1 MSYSEDH
8 TFEKIMERALAN
20 DRLVNV
26 DKREGSIAYDAIA
39 PVALELANLYA
50 ILDIMD
56 EQSTL
61 LTATGSN
68 LDRKCYD
75 YGITRTGA
83 TKAFR
88 IASFKKYKMDSNGQY
103 VLDENGKK
111 ILVDMT
117 IPDGSRFTTPADSSI
132 TYVYAGY
139 RSGKPVIQCEQT
151 GSAGN
156 RHIGTILPLTPIN
169 GLAVAEIVG
178 TLVPA
183 EDAEIDEALRQRT
196 INHVNYPA
204 FGGNIP
210 DYIEKTNA
218 IEGVGETKVFPAWRN
233 NGSVLLSIVD
243 SDKEPVSSD
252 FIAYVKSI
260 IDPDDN
266 SGGGTGTA
274 PIGHYVTVTTP
285 VRFSIDVD
293 IDVMVEGND
302 VDSVY
307 FDVQQ
312 IIDDYITEIRKKW
325 SQDVTLYVLRAR
337 IIERILANIP
347 RIINVTEVLL
357 NGEDADITIE
367 DEAKLGGQYL
377 PYMGE
382 VTVQ

>member
-1 MSYSEDH
+1 MSYSEDN
-8 TFEKIMERALAN
+8 TFEKIMERALNN
-20 DRLVNV
+20 DRLINV
-26 DKREGSIAYDAIA
+26 DKREGSIIYDALA
-39 PVALELANLYA
+39 PMAMELANLYA

-61 LTATGSN
+61 LTATGAN

-83 TKAFR
+83 TKAIR
-88 IASFKKYKMDSNGQY
+88 IASFKKYKMDNNGQFIY
-103 VLDENGKK
+103 DENNEK
-111 ILVDMT
+111 ILVDMNV
-117 IPDGSRFTTPADSSI
+117 PEGSRFTTPSDSSI
-132 TYVYAGY
+132 TYIYAGK
-139 RSGKPVIQCEQT
+139 RAGNQIVQCEQE

-156 RHIGTILPLTPIN
+156 RHIGTILPLTPITN
-169 GLAVAEIVG
+169 LAVAEITG

-183 EDAEIDEALRQRT
+183 EDAETDEALRERT

-218 IEGVGETKVFPAWRN
+218 IDGVGETKVFPAWRN

-243 SDKEPVSSD
+243 SDKEPVSSE
-252 FIAYVKSI
+252 FISYVKSI
-260 IDPDDN
+260 IDPEEN
-266 SGGGTGTA
+266 TGGGTGTA

-285 VRFSIDVD
+285 VRFPIDVSV
-293 IDVMVEGND
+293 DVMVEGND

-307 FDVQQ
+307 FEVQS
-312 IIDDYITEIRKKW
+312 IIDEYITEIRKKW
-325 SQDVTLYVLRAR
+325 SQEVTLYILRAR

-357 NGEDADITIE
+357 NGEDADITLE
-367 DEAKLGGQYL
+367 DEAKIGGQYL
-377 PYMGE
+377 PYIGE

>member
-1 MSYSEDH
+1 MSYSEDN
-8 TFEKIMERALAN
+8 TFEKIMERALNN
-20 DRLVNV
+20 DRLINV
-26 DKREGSIAYDAIA
+26 DKREGSIIYDAIA
-39 PVALELANLYA
+39 PMALELANLYA
-50 ILDIMD
+50 LLDIMD

-61 LTATGSN
+61 LTATGAN

-75 YGITRTGA
+75 YGIARTGA
-83 TKAFR
+83 TKALR
-88 IASFKKYKMDSNGQY
+88 IASFKKYKVDSNGQY

-117 IPDGSRFTTPADSSI
+117 VDEGARFATPTDSTI
-132 TYVYAGY
+132 TYIYVGM
-139 RSGKPVIQCEQT
+139 RSGNPVVQCEQN
-151 GSAGN
+151 GSVGN
-156 RHIGTILPLTPIN
+156 RHVGTILPLTPIV
-169 GLAVAEIVG
+169 GLAVAEITG

-183 EDAEIDEALRQRT
+183 EDAETDEALRTRT

-243 SDKEPVSSD
+243 SDKEPVSTE
-252 FIAYVKSI
+252 FVRYVKGI

-285 VRFSIDVD
+285 IRFSIDVEV
-293 IDVMVEGND
+293 DVMVEGND

-307 FDVQQ
+307 FEVQQ
-312 IIDDYITEIRKKW
+312 IIDEYIVEIRKMW
-325 SQDVTLYVLRAR
+325 SQDTTLYILRAR
-337 IIERILANIP
+337 IIERILAGIP

-357 NGEDADITIE
+357 NGVDEDITLV
-367 DEAKLGGQYL
+367 DEARLGGQFL
-377 PYMGE
+377 PYLGE
-382 VTVQ
+382 VTVR